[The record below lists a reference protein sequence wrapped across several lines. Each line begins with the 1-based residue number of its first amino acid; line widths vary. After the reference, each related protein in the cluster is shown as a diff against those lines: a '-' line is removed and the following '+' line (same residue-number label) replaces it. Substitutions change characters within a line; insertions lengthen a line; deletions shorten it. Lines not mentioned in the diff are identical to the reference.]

1 MINLKFI
8 LFILGLVS
16 LSGVRAQVTDI
27 PDPIFE
33 QYLIDFGIDSDQTIN
48 GQVLTSDIDFRTF
61 LQINESPPFYFINDF
76 TGIEDFTSL
85 ETFFFVGTNVVEL
98 DFGNLDNLV
107 TVEGISNLDLAII
120 DISECDSLETFIMFN
135 TSLSSIHLPQSS
147 TLESFLSTDGLLQE
161 LDLSSYENLVDIS
174 VSDNMLQSFNIK
186 NGNNTIIEDFFITG
200 NPDLQ
205 CIIVDDADFSTA
217 NWTNIDPTTTFVE
230 SQEECDALSTDDFS
244 FIEPKIYPNPTTDF
258 FRLETN
264 IEISKIDVFDLN
276 GKIVKS
282 FKSDTNGYDV
292 SELSNGIYI
301 IRLENSLSSITQK
314 LIIE

>member
-1 MINLKFI
+1 MNNLKYI
-8 LFILGLVS
+8 LFILILFYIGKVK
-16 LSGVRAQVTDI
+16 AQFTDI

-33 QYLIDFGIDSDQTIN
+33 EYLIDLGIDSDGIIN
-48 GQVLTSDIDFRTF
+48 GQVLTSDIDFITS

-85 ETFFFVGTNVVEL
+85 ETFFFAGTNVIEL
-98 DFGNLDNLV
+98 DFGNLNNLSF
-107 TVEGISNLDLAII
+107 VEGISNTDLELINL
-120 DISECDSLETFIMFN
+120 SECESLETFLMSG
-135 TSLSSIHLPQSS
+135 TSLNTLSLPMS
-147 TLESFLSTDGLLQE
+147 TNLSQFFSTSGLLTE
-161 LDLSSYENLVDIS
+161 LDLSSYPNLVDFS
-174 VSDNMLQSFNIK
+174 VSNNLLQTLNIA
-186 NGNNTIIEDFFITG
+186 NGNNMMFTFFSATN
-200 NPDLQ
+200 NPNLQ
-205 CIIVDDADFSTA
+205 CIIVDDVDFSTA

-244 FIEPKIYPNPTTDF
+244 LIETKIYPNPTTDF

-264 IEISKIDVFDLN
+264 LEISKIDVYDLS

-282 FKSDTNGYDV
+282 FKSNPNGYDV

-301 IRLENSLSSITQK
+301 IGLENSISSITQK